1 MPRGSS
7 QRATVEVAVLVDEGS
22 NPFEFGCVCEIF
34 GARRTAEL
42 GFEPYSLRVVSPQRR
57 VAMRDGLFSLGA
69 VGGLADLDGAHTVVV
84 PNRPDVDTPGR
95 PAVLAAIRRAHE
107 RGARLVGL
115 CTGAFTLAEA
125 GLLDGRA
132 AAVHWQLADEFA
144 RRFPRVR
151 VEPDVLFVDDGD
163 VVTSAGSAAALDLGL
178 HLVRGDHGAEIAN
191 LVSRR
196 LVFAAFRDGGQRQ
209 FVERPVPPAGQAS
222 LAPTLAWARSRLA
235 RPLTVADLARHAGW
249 APRTLA
255 RHFVAETGMAPQRW
269 LAAARIRAARR
280 LLEGTD
286 LPVEVIAA
294 RCGLGT
300 AANLRVHLARD
311 AGVTPTAYR
320 AAYRGHRLEAGS

>member
-1 MPRGSS
+1 MSRGSS

-163 VVTSAGSAAALDLGL
+163 VLTSAGSAAALDLGL

-235 RPLTVADLARHAGW
+235 RPLTVADLARHAH
-249 APRTLA
+249 ASPATLHRRFRDEVGTTPLA
-255 RHFVAETGMAPQRW
+255 WLTGERVE
-269 LAAARIRAARR
+269 LARR
-280 LLEGTD
+280 LLERDATGLD
-286 LPVEVIAA
+286 LVAH
-294 RCGLGT
+294 RCGFGSVS
-300 AANLRVHLARD
+300 NLRTQLRRHTGL
-311 AGVTPTAYR
+311 TPSAYR
-320 AAYRGHRLEAGS
+320 ARFAFRS